1 MEASSNIGNM
11 KTFEEMK
18 NDYLIMLAVLEDDIK
33 IAQDAIEKMKK
44 TILTA
49 KTIDDFEAA
58 DNIIYKALE
67 KTHYLDL
74 RG

>member
-1 MEASSNIGNM
+1 M
-11 KTFEEMK
+11 KTLEEMK

>member
-1 MEASSNIGNM
+1 M

>member
-1 MEASSNIGNM
+1 M
-11 KTFEEMK
+11 KSFEEMK
-18 NDYLIMLAVLEDDIK
+18 NDCLIIVAAFEDDIK

>member
-1 MEASSNIGNM
+1 M
-11 KTFEEMK
+11 KTLEEMK
-18 NDYLIMLAVLEDDIK
+18 NDYLIMLTVLEDDFK